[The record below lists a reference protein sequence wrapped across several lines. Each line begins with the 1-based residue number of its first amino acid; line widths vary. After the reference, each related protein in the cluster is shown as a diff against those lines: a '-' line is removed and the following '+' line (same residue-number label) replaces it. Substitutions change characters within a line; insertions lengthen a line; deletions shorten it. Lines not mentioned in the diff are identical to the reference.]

1 MGLKNSMMQYT
12 GQKIYSNNGNYA
24 VIGNIKGDSKKVLDI
39 GCGNG
44 DNAKFLKASNHIV
57 DGITLSPTEAEN
69 AKKYL
74 RAVFIHNLEQGLP
87 DDIVDKYDY
96 IVCSHVIEHIAYP
109 EKLLKDIKSALKD
122 DGRLIVALPNVMNYR
137 FRWELLKGNFP
148 FEESGIW
155 DYTHLRWY
163 TFKSGEEMLIRNN
176 FQIEKASVD
185 GDIPLLSILGFIP
198 KSVRQKIYTFLT
210 YLSSG
215 FFGGQLIYVARK

>member
-1 MGLKNSMMQYT
+1 MQYT
-12 GQKIYSNNGNYA
+12 EQKIYSNNGNIA
-24 VIGNIKGDSKKVLDI
+24 VLENIKGEAKKILDI

-69 AKKYL
+69 AKNYL
-74 RAVFIHNLEQGLP
+74 RAVYIHNLEQGLP
-87 DDIVDKYDY
+87 DSLRDRYDY
-96 IVCSHVIEHIAYP
+96 VICSHVIEHIAYP
-109 EKLLKDIKSALKD
+109 EKLLKDIESVLKD
-122 DGRLIVALPNVMNYR
+122 DGCLIVALPNVMNYR

-163 TFKSGEEMLIRNN
+163 TFKSGKEMLMRNN
-176 FQIEKASVD
+176 FQVEKATVD
-185 GDIPLLSILGFIP
+185 GDIPLLSVFRIIP
-198 KSVRQKIYTFLT
+198 KNIRKKFYTLLT
-210 YLSSG
+210 HLSEG